1 MYDATNYC
9 GKYSDEEIKKL
20 QKLHEKYGNKWGVIA
35 SHMGRSAASVKDRC
49 RLFKQSGNQGKNKE
63 TLNFFKKKLIS
74 TLYKYEPNHFSGTIF
89 AQ

>member
-63 TLNFFKKKLIS
+63 SLIF
-74 TLYKYEPNHFSGTIF
+74 YEPNHFSDYFRI
-89 AQ
+89 